1 MQHKIG
7 ELWLQKDVCISTAS
21 HTNIHTKVSMLAY
34 IQFIESKG
42 FMIYTLWNE
51 TEEANLLPFRFLEI
65 LTTKHNVGGFFV
77 SLF

>member
-42 FMIYTLWNE
+42 FMIYTL
-51 TEEANLLPFRFLEI
+51 
-65 LTTKHNVGGFFV
+65 
-77 SLF
+77 